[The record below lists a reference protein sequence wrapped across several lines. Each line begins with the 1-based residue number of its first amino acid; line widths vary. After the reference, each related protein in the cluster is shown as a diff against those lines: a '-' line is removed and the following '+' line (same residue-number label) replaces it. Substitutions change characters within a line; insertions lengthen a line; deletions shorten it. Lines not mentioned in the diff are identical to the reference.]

1 MENITFLDNEIHA
14 LYSSAGEEGKAL
26 LEKKYGKDFFSDKG
40 WTELFDK
47 FCKDNNNL
55 IITQDSHKA
64 RNEPGYTYLPHA
76 QPVGPEE
83 EHDNASRMIRTI
95 IAYNNK
101 KKEFKTDYKNKKQYR
116 YFPVFEMKETGLVF
130 SNTSYEGWNSGSFAF
145 VGAPFVSPTHEDAMA
160 IAKEYLPIYIKYLQ
174 VNQ

>member
-1 MENITFLDNEIHA
+1 MDSPTFLPNEIQV
-14 LYSSAGEEGKAL
+14 LYEASNETGKSI

-40 WTELFDK
+40 WTELFEK
-47 FCKDNNNL
+47 FCKDNNL
-55 IITQDSHKA
+55 TITQDSRKA
-64 RNEPGYTYLPHA
+64 RTEPGYTYLPHA
-76 QPVGPEE
+76 EPVGPEE

-95 IAYNNK
+95 IAHNNK
-101 KKEFKTDYKNKKQYR
+101 AKKFKADYKNKKQYR

-130 SNTSYEGWNSGSFAF
+130 SITCYGNWSSLSVAI

-160 IAKEYLPIYIKYLQ
+160 IAKEYLPIYVKYLQ